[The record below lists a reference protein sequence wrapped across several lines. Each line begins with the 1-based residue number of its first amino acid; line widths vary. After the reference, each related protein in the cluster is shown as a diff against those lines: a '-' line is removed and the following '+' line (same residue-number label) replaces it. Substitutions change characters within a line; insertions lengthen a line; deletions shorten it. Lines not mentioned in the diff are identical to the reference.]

1 MFEAINIEWN
11 NTDSSS
17 CKKLPANVGKAI
29 PCSYF
34 IYSIYATLNFLT
46 SDL

>member
-29 PCSYF
+29 PCKV
-34 IYSIYATLNFLT
+34 TLSTVFMQLLLI
-46 SDL
+46 S